1 MLHWY
6 LREGMTEERIERLI
20 ADAQK
25 GQPGPVLRFAG
36 RLLVAAGERL
46 GAEPSPRPHRGTA
59 SFEWSRV

>member
-6 LREGMTEERIERLI
+6 LREGLADERIERLM
-20 ADAQK
+20 

-36 RLLVAAGERL
+36 RFLVAAGERL
-46 GAEPSPRPHRGTA
+46 GAEPSPRAHRGTA